1 MKGSIFIMSIEKVKS
16 YLKQF
21 GRENDVLEFETSS
34 ATVELAA
41 EAAHVIH
48 ARITKTLAFQSG
60 DSCILIA
67 TAGDAKIDNKKFKA
81 EFSMKAKMLSPEET
95 LSLTGH
101 AIGGVCPFAVPDT
114 VKTYVDVSLK
124 RFDTVFPAAG
134 SSNSAIELTCDE
146 LFQYGKCEKWIDV
159 CKGWEENL

>member
-1 MKGSIFIMSIEKVKS
+1 MSIEKVKS
-16 YLKQF
+16 YFKQF

-41 EAAHVIH
+41 EAAHVIP

-95 LSLTGH
+95 LSFTGH
-101 AIGGVCPFAVPDT
+101 AIGGVCPFAVPDN
-114 VKTYVDVSLK
+114 VKTYVDISLN

-146 LFQYGKCEKWIDV
+146 LFQYGKCQKWIDV

>member
-1 MKGSIFIMSIEKVKS
+1 MSIEKVKS

-41 EAAHVIH
+41 EAAHVIP

-101 AIGGVCPFAVPDT
+101 AIGGVCPFAVPET
-114 VKTYVDVSLK
+114 VKTYLDVSLK
-124 RFDTVFPAAG
+124 RFETVFPAAG

-146 LFQYGKCEKWIDV
+146 LFQYGRCEKWIDV
-159 CKGWEENL
+159 CKGWEETE

>member
-1 MKGSIFIMSIEKVKS
+1 M
-16 YLKQF
+16 
-21 GRENDVLEFETSS
+21 
-34 ATVELAA
+34 
-41 EAAHVIH
+41 
-48 ARITKTLAFQSG
+48 
-60 DSCILIA
+60 IA

-101 AIGGVCPFAVPDT
+101 AIGGVCPFAVPET

-124 RFDTVFPAAG
+124 RFETVFPAVG

-146 LFQYGKCEKWIDV
+146 LFQYGRCEKWIDV
-159 CKGWEENL
+159 CKGWEETE